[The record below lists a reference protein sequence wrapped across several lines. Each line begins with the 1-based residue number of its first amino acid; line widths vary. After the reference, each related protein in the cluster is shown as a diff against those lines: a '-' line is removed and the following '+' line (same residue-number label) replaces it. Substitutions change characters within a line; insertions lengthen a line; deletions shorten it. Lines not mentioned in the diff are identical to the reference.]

1 MISTN
6 YLIIN
11 RKPTAFELLAVEGG
25 EAVFMDADGIPLDD
39 GVIELDDTVYAA
51 LFCDEVRNITL
62 VTAKTSSQDVVTI
75 LFREEGAYQ
84 ETKRLIEAEL
94 DLEMS
99 KQNIKL
105 NRYAESIAE
114 KLAIG
119 VELKVTDALDNSEM
133 VECPE
138 CGMMNLKGSPYCMDC
153 GAELAI

>member
-1 MISTN
+1 MINTN

-11 RKPTAFELLAVEGG
+11 RKPVAFDALEIAGG

-39 GVIELDDTVYAA
+39 GVIELDESVYAA
-51 LFCDEVRNITL
+51 LYCDEVRNVTL
-62 VTAKTSSQDVVTI
+62 VLAKTSAQDVVTI
-75 LFREEGAYQ
+75 LWRDEGAYQ
-84 ETKRLIEAEL
+84 ESKRLFEDALE
-94 DLEMS
+94 LEMS

-133 VECPE
+133 IECPE

-153 GAELAI
+153 GADL